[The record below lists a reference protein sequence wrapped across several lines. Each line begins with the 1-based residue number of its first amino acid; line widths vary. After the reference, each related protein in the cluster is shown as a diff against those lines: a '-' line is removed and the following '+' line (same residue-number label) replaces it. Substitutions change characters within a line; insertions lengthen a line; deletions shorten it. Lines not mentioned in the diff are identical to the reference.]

1 MDKTARRQFQQH
13 ANRQWVKQ
21 RAQHE
26 GITMKG
32 AQTFIK
38 NKKKYEE
45 IYSDKFHV
53 VDGKIS
59 ASRLKIML
67 ALLNM
72 TSNLIGKGQ
81 LVSCSD
87 DTRKLDLNGF
97 QMMAMGMVDK
107 QNKFNPAI
115 FVLKS
120 YGDEE
125 SCQ

>member
-1 MDKTARRQFQQH
+1 M
-13 ANRQWVKQ
+13 
-21 RAQHE
+21 
-26 GITMKG
+26 
-32 AQTFIK
+32 
-38 NKKKYEE
+38 
-45 IYSDKFHV
+45 
-53 VDGKIS
+53 DGKIS

-97 QMMAMGMVDK
+97 QMMAMGMVDE
-107 QNKFNPAI
+107 QNKFNPVS